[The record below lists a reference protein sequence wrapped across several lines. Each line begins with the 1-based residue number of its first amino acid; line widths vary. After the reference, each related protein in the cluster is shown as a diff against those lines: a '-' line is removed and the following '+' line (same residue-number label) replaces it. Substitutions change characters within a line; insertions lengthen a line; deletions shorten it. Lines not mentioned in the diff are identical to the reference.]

1 MYRFIKRIGNGA
13 FGEIYLGIDLQTNQ
27 EVAIKVESIETK
39 DPQLRNE
46 AKIYSIMKGAI
57 GFSSLRWIGI
67 GSRYTALVMDLL
79 GCSLDRQLS
88 ARGTFSLKTVLML
101 ADQMIVRLEQLHS
114 AGFVHRDIKPGNF
127 VMGRGSR
134 SHIVHLIDFGLSCR
148 YRGDDHQHI
157 PYKEGQPLVGTAC
170 YSSICTH
177 LGIQQSRR
185 DDLESLCYMLISFLT
200 GSLPWLG
207 IRAESKLEKHQIM
220 AERKI
225 RTPLE
230 KLCQGLPH
238 EFACFLNYTR
248 QLRYKDRPDY
258 EHIRRMFKS
267 LFLRKGYRMDLV
279 FDWS

>member
-13 FGEIYLGIDLQTNQ
+13 FGEIYLGIDLKTNQ
-27 EVAIKVESIETK
+27 EVAIKVESIDSK
-39 DPQLRNE
+39 DPQLKNE
-46 AKIYSIMKGAI
+46 AKIYSILKGAV
-57 GFSSLRWIGI
+57 GFPSLRWIGI

-88 ARGTFSLKTVLML
+88 ARGKFSLKSVLML
-101 ADQMIVRLEQLHS
+101 ADQMLVRLEQLHS

-127 VMGRGSR
+127 VMGRGSS
-134 SHIVHLIDFGLSCR
+134 SHIVHMIDFGLSCR
-148 YRGDDHQHI
+148 YRTDDYQHI
-157 PYKEGQPLVGTAC
+157 PYTEGQPLVGTAC

-177 LGIQQSRR
+177 LGIQQTRR

-200 GSLPWLG
+200 GTLPWLG

-225 RTPLE
+225 RTPLD
-230 KLCQGLPH
+230 KLCKSLPE
-238 EFACFLNYTR
+238 EFIFFLTYIR
-248 QLRYKDRPDY
+248 ALRYKDRPDY
-258 EHIRRMFKS
+258 EHIRKMFRN
-267 LFLRKGYRMDLV
+267 LFIRKGYRLDMC